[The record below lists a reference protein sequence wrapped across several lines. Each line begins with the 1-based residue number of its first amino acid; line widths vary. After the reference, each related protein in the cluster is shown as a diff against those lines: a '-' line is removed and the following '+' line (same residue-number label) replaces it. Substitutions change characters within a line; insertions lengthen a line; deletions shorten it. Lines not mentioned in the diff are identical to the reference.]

1 MHNVQVT
8 NAKQISVASHQIIP
22 QKINMTAAIQRT
34 IFIDPSSKAYYRDKL
49 FDLSDPILNRDDTL
63 APFGRARSCLEE
75 RGIDIYTADYLLAYP
90 SWMQCDYYSIGLLEN
105 YRGLL
110 PRKNI
115 RLRGFVIMEP
125 PVTAPRLYRALPEL
139 TAAFEKVYVHNTIGD
154 GYSLKGVDQSR
165 LHQFCWPQPYMHV
178 LEPYWSNSVRQ
189 RRMVVINGNHM
200 PRSFGGELYS
210 KRIEAMASLAKDGL
224 VDLYGHGWGKWWSP
238 RSMWPAYWKNRKA
251 LMSIYR
257 GSCRSKI
264 ETLSQYH
271 FCLCFENMA
280 MKGYVTEKIFD
291 CLYAGTIPLYLG
303 AKDIEGLIPRDAYVD
318 CRQFGSWTEMRN
330 AVMMMGVPEIQA
342 MREAG
347 RDFLES
353 RRGSD
358 YYNSLINILQD

>member
-1 MHNVQVT
+1 
-8 NAKQISVASHQIIP
+8 
-22 QKINMTAAIQRT
+22 MTAAAKRT
-34 IFIDPSSKAYYRDKL
+34 IFIDPSSRAYYQDKL

-63 APFGRARSCLEE
+63 APFGRAGSYL
-75 RGIDIYTADYLLAYP
+75 GGQNVDIHTADYLLADERP
-90 SWMQCDYYSIGLLEN
+90 MVCDYYSIGLLQN
-105 YRGLL
+105 YRELQS
-110 PRKNI
+110 RKGV

-125 PVTAPRLYRALPEL
+125 PVTAPKLYRALPEL
-139 TAAFEKVYVHNTIGD
+139 TAAFEQVYVHNTVGD

-165 LHQFCWPQPYMHV
+165 LRKFFWPQPHMHV
-178 LEPYWSNSVRQ
+178 LEPYWGHTARQ
-189 RRMVVINGNHM
+189 HRIVVINGNHI

-210 KRIEAMASLAKDGL
+210 KRIEAMASLAKDSL
-224 VDLYGHGWGKWWSP
+224 VDLYGSGWEKWWSP
-238 RSMWPAYWKNRKA
+238 RSMWPAYWKNRRA
-251 LMSIYR
+251 LMSIHR

-264 ETLSQYH
+264 ETLSQYR

-303 AKDIEGLIPRDAYVD
+303 AKDIESLIPRDAYVD
-318 CRQFGSWTEMRN
+318 CRQFGSWTEMRDT
-330 AVMMMGVPEIQA
+330 VMKMGVPEIQA

-347 RDFLES
+347 RAFLES